1 MHITRENERER
12 EQKNVFRILIDLL
25 LIDVFA

>member
-1 MHITRENERER
+1 MHITRENERES